1 MGGKLWRKVVP
12 IMALLLFLLVMT
24 SDWWLKRP
32 LGQDDDV
39 QLYFQRVRDSVARE
53 DFVQAAAEWE
63 KLRAA
68 WRLVAIRVQFS
79 VERDQLQGLTVSL
92 ARLQGAIMAEDQAG
106 ALIEL
111 AEAEEHW
118 RDLGR

>member
-92 ARLQGAIMAEDQAG
+92 ARLQGAIMAE
-106 ALIEL
+106 
-111 AEAEEHW
+111 
-118 RDLGR
+118 